1 MDHAETLRVLASL
14 AGVVAL
20 MLALAWVARRTGFG
34 LRARPSQTVKVLSMQ
49 SLGQARASLA
59 LVEVEGTR
67 LLLGGTATQV
77 NLLHTLP
84 VADAAQPGAS
94 FADTLKQVAG

>member
-1 MDHAETLRVLASL
+1 MDHAEIVRVLASL

-20 MLALAWVARRTGFG
+20 MLALAWLARRGGWT
-34 LRARPSQTVKVLSMQ
+34 RTRPAQTIKVLSRQ

-59 LVEVEGTR
+59 WVEVEGAR
-67 LLLGGTATQV
+67 LLLGVTATQV
-77 NLLHTLP
+77 NVLHTLP
-84 VADAAQPGAS
+84 APDATPPSAS